1 MAEGDYSNL
10 VWDHFD
16 HPRHAGA
23 LDERSSSVGTG
34 LVSNPFQGD
43 AIKLQFEVTAQ
54 GIIAAARF
62 KAHGGVA
69 TLAAASLVTEWLVDK
84 SLAEATAID
93 HRVIAAALEL
103 PAAALPAAVL
113 AESALKA
120 ALADY
125 AARQYVGAVR
135 EPPLPDAAIR
145 LKCVTRN

>member
-1 MAEGDYSNL
+1 MAEGDYSDL

-43 AIKLQFEVTAQ
+43 VIKLQIEVTQ
-54 GIIAAARF
+54 GVIAAAKF

-69 TLAAASLVTEWLVDK
+69 TLAAASLVTEWLEGRQ
-84 SLAEATAID
+84 LAETAAID
-93 HRVIAAALEL
+93 HRAITTALDL

-113 AESALKA
+113 AESALKPA
-120 ALADY
+120 IADY
-125 AARQYVGAVR
+125 AARQ
-135 EPPLPDAAIR
+135 P
-145 LKCVTRN
+145 